1 MEYLILNTYLK
12 FKKQRRINWK
22 SFLKEMRSS
31 YKVLFAMMVIGAIIS
46 IISLLCKNES
56 DNLVMPILGII
67 LELTSVILLSIFMQK
82 DEIEKSSNDIKELD
96 KKHDEI
102 KNWLSEMGY
111 SDKNQIKQLCN
122 RCKNAIDKNRLA
134 NEKRKKFLDK
144 ITNLIFVPLY
154 ASFISKVLG
163 VTGNIDEII
172 ALTLMIG
179 VIVIIIY
186 IAIFGIMEIFNPLIN
201 STYIEMDNMLNMIQ
215 GMLDRKFPVTDDDIK

>member
-1 MEYLILNTYLK
+1 MEYLILNAFLK
-12 FKKQRRINWK
+12 LKKQQRINWK
-22 SFLKEMRSS
+22 SFLKEMRLL
-31 YKVLFAMMVIGAIIS
+31 YKILFTTMILGAILS
-46 IISLLCKNES
+46 IISLLYKN
-56 DNLVMPILGII
+56 NKWGLTVPILGII

-82 DEIEKSSNDIKELD
+82 DEIERSSNDIKELD
-96 KKHDEI
+96 KKYEEI

-111 SDKNQIKQLCN
+111 HNKNQIKQLCN
-122 RCKNAIDKNRLA
+122 RCKNAIDKNKMA
-134 NEKRKKFLDK
+134 NGKRKKFLDK

-154 ASFISKVLG
+154 ASFISKLLG
-163 VTGNIDEII
+163 VPGNIDEII

-179 VIVIIIY
+179 VFVIIIY